1 MDLSDGVNPDP
12 RRHLPSIDKL
22 SREVVRACPELSE
35 WAVIAA
41 SRSVLR
47 SAREEVE
54 ALISRGGK
62 GDDQQAELQALIGT
76 PWAVRVAAEAAR
88 LLAPHPRRVLNATG
102 VVLHTNLGRSPLAVG
117 AADAAA
123 DAAKGYSDLEL
134 DLETGRRGNRLED
147 VVEKICLLS
156 GAPAA
161 TIVNNNAAAVLLAL
175 NTLAAGREVVVSR
188 GELVE
193 IGGSFRVPAIM
204 ERAGVRLVEVGTTN
218 RTHPHDYENAIGP
231 DTGLLLKVHRSNF
244 EQRGFIKEVDLQILV
259 EIGHAHDLPVIE
271 DLGAG
276 TLIDLTD
283 RGFPR
288 DAFAPG
294 RMALGADLV
303 CFSGDKL
310 IGGPQ
315 AGIILGDEKTIE
327 ALRKNPLA
335 RALRLDKMT
344 IAALDWTLNA
354 MLDGRA
360 ESEIPVVEMLCAP
373 GEVVAA
379 RAHRLL
385 SMLEPHATD
394 ALTITVEKDRVPV
407 GGGSL
412 PSVELES
419 WVVAI
424 RGSSTD
430 RIARRMR
437 EAPLPVLCRVR
448 DGAVCLDLRTLADE
462 ELPSVAA
469 AVEFAVR

>member
-12 RRHLPSIDKL
+12 RRHLPSVDKL

-35 WAVIAA
+35 WAIIAA

-47 SAREEVE
+47 SARSEVE
-54 ALISRGGK
+54 DLTSRGASQDEFTALIETS
-62 GDDQQAELQALIGT
+62 
-76 PWAVRVAAEAAR
+76 WAIRVAAEAGK
-88 LLAPHPRRVLNATG
+88 LLAPHPMRVLNATG
-102 VVLHTNLGRSPLAVG
+102 VVLHTNLGRSPIAAG

-123 DAAKGYSDLEL
+123 EAAKGYSDLEL
-134 DLETGRRGNRLED
+134 DLETGRRGNRLQE
-147 VVEKICLLS
+147 VAEKICLLS

-161 TIVNNNAAAVLLAL
+161 TVVNNNAAAVLLAL
-175 NTLAAGREVVVSR
+175 NTLASGREVIVSR

-204 ERAGVRLVEVGTTN
+204 ERAGVKLVEVGTTN

-231 DTGLLLKVHRSNF
+231 ETGLLLKVHRSNF
-244 EQRGFIKEVDLQILV
+244 EQRGFVKEVDLQTMV
-259 EIGHAHDLPVIE
+259 EIGHAHDLPVME

-276 TLIDLTD
+276 TLVDLSD
-283 RGFPR
+283 RGIPR
-288 DAFAPG
+288 EAFAPG

-315 AGIILGDEKTIE
+315 AGIILGGEATI
-327 ALRKNPLA
+327 AAVKKNPLA

-354 MLDGRA
+354 MLEGRA
-360 ESEIPVVEMLCAP
+360 ESDIPVTKMLCAS
-373 GEVVAA
+373 GEDVAA
-379 RAHRLL
+379 RAHKLAG
-385 SMLEPHATD
+385 MLESLGLSEAT
-394 ALTITVEKDRVPV
+394 LSVEKDTVPV

-412 PSVELES
+412 PSLELES

-424 RGSSTD
+424 RGTPSGASAAQ
-430 RIARRMR
+430 IARRLR
-437 EAPLPVLCRVR
+437 EAPIPVLCRVR
-448 DGAVCLDLRTLADE
+448 DDTVCLDLRTLADD
-462 ELPSVAA
+462 ELPHVVT

>member
-12 RRHLPSIDKL
+12 RRHLPSVDKL

-35 WAVIAA
+35 WAIIAA

-47 SAREEVE
+47 SARSEVE
-54 ALISRGGK
+54 ALITRGASQG
-62 GDDQQAELQALIGT
+62 EFTALIET
-76 PWAVRVAAEAAR
+76 SWAIRVAAEAGK
-88 LLAPHPRRVLNATG
+88 LLSPHPVRVLNATG
-102 VVLHTNLGRSPLAVG
+102 VVLHTNLGRSPLAAG

-123 DAAKGYSDLEL
+123 EAAKGYSDLEL
-134 DLETGRRGNRLED
+134 DLATGRRGNRLQE
-147 VVEKICLLS
+147 VAEKICLLS

-161 TIVNNNAAAVLLAL
+161 TVVNNNAAAVLLAL
-175 NTLAAGREVVVSR
+175 NTLASGREVVVSR

-204 ERAGVRLVEVGTTN
+204 ERAGVKLVEVGTTN

-231 DTGLLLKVHRSNF
+231 ETGLLLKVHRSNF
-244 EQRGFIKEVDLQILV
+244 EQRGFVKEVDLQTMV
-259 EIGHAHDLPVIE
+259 EIGHAHDLPVME

-276 TLIDLTD
+276 TLVDFSD
-283 RGFPR
+283 RGIPR
-288 DAFAPG
+288 EAFAPG
-294 RMALGADLV
+294 RMALGPDLV

-315 AGIILGDEKTIE
+315 SGIILGGE
-327 ALRKNPLA
+327 AAIAAVKKNPLA

-354 MLDGRA
+354 MLEGRA
-360 ESEIPVVEMLCAP
+360 EIDIPVTQMLCAS
-373 GEVVAA
+373 GAEVAA
-379 RAHRLL
+379 RANKLAG
-385 SMLEPHATD
+385 MLESLGLLEAK
-394 ALTITVEKDRVPV
+394 LSVEKDTVPV

-412 PSVELES
+412 PSLELES

-424 RGSSTD
+424 RGTPSGASAAQ
-430 RIARRMR
+430 IARRLR
-437 EAPLPVLCRVR
+437 EAPFPVVCRVR
-448 DGAVCLDLRTLADE
+448 EDTVCLDLRTLADD
-462 ELPSVAA
+462 ELPHVVK